1 MRGGVSKTIAGLS
14 VFLSSSPHAWG
25 CFRVFDRMGDGM
37 LTAMQRGEDA
47 MESFKNVAVAA
58 LFDVQREMF
67 KLFVF
72 SPLKKALVSGLGSVM
87 SPFGGGDEAR
97 MPDYMGIPD
106 YGDYDHE
113 FASGGYAHSGKMAL
127 VGERGPELFMPRVG
141 GTVIPNDQLGGGGVN
156 VTLNFSTGVQS
167 TVRAEVMGLMPVIS
181 ENVKQAVAEA
191 RMRGGSFSAAMGV

>member
-1 MRGGVSKTIAGLS
+1 M
-14 VFLSSSPHAWG
+14 SP
-25 CFRVFDRMGDGM
+25 FTTTV
-37 LTAMQRGEDA
+37 GE
-47 MESFKNVAVAA
+47 
-58 LFDVQREMF
+58 
-67 KLFVF
+67 
-72 SPLKKALVSGLGSVM
+72 SGLGSENY
-87 SPFGGGDEAR
+87 D
-97 MPDYMGIPD
+97 DIPK
-106 YGDYDHE
+106 
-113 FASGGYAHSGKMAL
+113 FASGGYAHGGRMAL